1 MTGVAVRPL
10 AVADLAAA
18 ARLHAALLPHGFFVS
33 LGLRYLRAYYGT
45 FLASPHAIGLVADLE
60 GQPVG
65 VLVGTSRN
73 AAHYRWVIRHR
84 GLRLAVLGASAMLVR
99 PAVAAWFV
107 RTRLRRYGRRVL
119 LVVLGRARRGGR
131 PALTD
136 TAGSDTAVLTHVM
149 VADQARGRGAGAA
162 LVERFAA
169 AAKAAGARTAML
181 VTFAGEDG
189 AASFYKRLGWEHLE
203 DRRGRDGQELSV
215 FSRRL

>member
-45 FLASPHAIGLVADLE
+45 FLASPHAIGLAADLE

-99 PAVAAWFV
+99 PAVAAWFLPHAPSP
-107 RTRLRRYGRRVL
+107 LRPP
-119 LVVLGRARRGGR
+119 RA
-131 PALTD
+131 
-136 TAGSDTAVLTHVM
+136 
-149 VADQARGRGAGAA
+149 AR
-162 LVERFAA
+162 
-169 AAKAAGARTAML
+169 GART
-181 VTFAGEDG
+181 
-189 AASFYKRLGWEHLE
+189 RPPGWQTRAH
-203 DRRGRDGQELSV
+203 
-215 FSRRL
+215 